1 MSTAVLPEFA
11 NFALLKY
18 MALYEQY
25 PVFISNSLSGE
36 KEEFKPL
43 HPGQVGMYVCG
54 PTVYNKVH
62 LGNVRTFLTF
72 DLVFRYLRYLGYKV
86 RYVRNITDVGHL
98 ESDADDGEDKIAKK
112 ARLERLE
119 PMEVVKQYTEDFHE
133 VMRQFNILPP
143 SIEPSAT
150 GHILEQIQITQ
161 RLLEKGFAYEV
172 NGSVYFDVKKYHKE
186 YSYGILSGR
195 KIEDLMESGRA
206 LDSQDEKRDKIDFAL
221 WKKASPSHIM
231 RWPSPWGDGFPGWH
245 IECTVMSTKYLGET
259 FDIHGGGMDLKFP
272 HHECEIAQATG
283 ANGKPPV
290 RYWMHSNMLTVNGQK
305 MSKSLGNSFLPQ
317 ELFTGNHKLLDKGY
331 SPSTVRF
338 FMLQSHYSSTLDFSN
353 EALNAAEK
361 GYRKLS
367 QALKT
372 VRQLNHPGTAG
383 NIDTAVDEE
392 LRKLAEACFTHMG
405 DDFNTARTLAVLFE
419 MAARINDF
427 KSGNQSLATVTAET
441 FSHFSKTFID
451 FMEEILGLQ
460 EETTTDDG
468 LLDSVLGV
476 LIDLRK
482 KARADRNYA
491 LSDRIRDD
499 LKKVGV
505 QLMDGKDGEM
515 SYVIVDPE

>member
-1 MSTAVLPEFA
+1 MVRYT
-11 NFALLKY
+11 
-18 MALYEQY
+18 QY
-25 PVFISNSLSGE
+25 PVFLNNSLSGKKE
-36 KEEFKPL
+36 KFEPI
-43 HPGQVGMYVCG
+43 HAGQVGMYVCG
-54 PTVYNKVH
+54 PTVYNRVH
-62 LGNVRTFLTF
+62 LGNARTFLTF
-72 DLVFRYLRYLGYKV
+72 DIIYRYLRYLGYRV

-98 ESDADDGEDKIAKK
+98 ENDADEGEDKIAKK
-112 ARLERLE
+112 ARLEQLE

-150 GHILEQIQITQ
+150 GHIVEQISITQ
-161 RLLEKGFAYEV
+161 RLLDKGLAYEV
-172 NGSVYFDVKKYHKE
+172 NGSVYFDVKKYNKSHP
-186 YSYGILSGR
+186 YGILSGR
-195 KIEDLMESGRA
+195 KIEDLMESGRE
-206 LDSQDEKRDKIDFAL
+206 LDSQDEKREKIDFAL

-290 RYWMHSNMLTVNGQK
+290 HYWLHSNMLTVNGQK

-317 ELFTGNHKLLDKGY
+317 ELFSGNHALLEKGY
-331 SPSTVRF
+331 SPCTVRF

-353 EALNAAEK
+353 EALQAAEK

-367 QALKT
+367 QAVKT
-372 VRQLNHPGTAG
+372 VKGLEAPANSK
-383 NIDTAVDEE
+383 NINQERVTELKKLTEE
-392 LRKLAEACFTHMG
+392 CFINMS
-405 DDFNTARTLAVLFE
+405 DDFNSAKTLAVLFE

-427 KSGNQSLATVTAET
+427 KSRNVPLDEVDADT
-441 FSHFSKTFID
+441 FTTFRTTFVD
-451 FMEEILGLQ
+451 FMEEVLGLR
-460 EETTTDDG
+460 EETTQDEK
-468 LLDSVLGV
+468 LLDSVLQV

-482 KARADRNYA
+482 KAREDRNYA

-499 LKKVGV
+499 LKKLGV
-505 QLMDGKDGEM
+505 QLMDGKEGEIG
-515 SYVIVDPE
+515 YVIES